1 MRESNTNNKFLEEDR
16 ILKMMKIK
24 IMDKR
29 IKKVKMMI
37 LWIRKWPNN

>member
-16 ILKMMKIK
+16 ILKMMMIK